1 MSSVWGIKTCYYFFM
16 KQELFLSSEIF
27 TRTVEDIITR
37 DELAERLKG
46 KKQLRVKLGID
57 ATAPDLHIGHAV
69 NLWKIRG
76 LQEAG
81 HKAVI
86 VLGDFTTQIGDP
98 TGKSQ
103 TRPVLP
109 FAAVKKNISALK
121 KQVEKI
127 LLTSPRVYEVRRN
140 SEWFEKIKIVQ
151 FLDLLTMVT
160 HSQLIQ
166 RDMFQQRIKEG
177 KEITMSEILY
187 PILQGYDSVMI
198 KSDLTIIGSDQ
209 LFNEHMGRFFQGR
222 FGQKPQ
228 VIMTHRLMPGLSG
241 GEKMSKSLGN
251 YIGLNDSPKDKF
263 GKTMRVLDSLIVPY
277 IEAYTDVPLLE
288 IWRIKEDLDRGGNSM
303 DAKLILAQAIVS
315 RYHGA
320 RAAEHEKEEFI
331 NIFSRHHLPETMA
344 EIVLKEGT
352 WNTIDL
358 LVSAGLAVS
367 RSEARR
373 LLKQGAVEIDEVC
386 AEAGVTQIVIKKG
399 SIIRVGKRKFARVK

>member
-1 MSSVWGIKTCYYFFM
+1 M
-16 KQELFLSSEIF
+16 KQELSLTSELF

-37 DELAERLKG
+37 DERAERLRG

-69 NLWKIRG
+69 NLWKIRV

-109 FAAVKKNISALK
+109 FATITKNIAALK
-121 KQVEKI
+121 KQIEKI
-127 LLTSPRVYEVRRN
+127 LLTSPHVYEMRKN
-140 SEWFEKIKIVQ
+140 SEWFGKMKTIQ

-198 KSDLTIIGSDQ
+198 KSDFTVIGSDQ
-209 LFNEHMGRFFQGR
+209 LFNEHMGRFFQER

-228 VIMTHRLMPGLSG
+228 AIMTHKLMPGLSG

-263 GKTMRVLDSLIVPY
+263 GKTMRVLDSLIIPY
-277 IEAYTDVPLLE
+277 LEAYTSMPLME
-288 IWRIKEDLDRGGNSM
+288 VDHIREDIKHGKNPME
-303 DAKLILAQAIVS
+303 AKYILAEALVA
-315 RYHGA
+315 RYH
-320 RAAEHEKEEFI
+320 
-331 NIFSRHHLPETMA
+331 
-344 EIVLKEGT
+344 
-352 WNTIDL
+352 
-358 LVSAGLAVS
+358 
-367 RSEARR
+367 
-373 LLKQGAVEIDEVC
+373 
-386 AEAGVTQIVIKKG
+386 
-399 SIIRVGKRKFARVK
+399 